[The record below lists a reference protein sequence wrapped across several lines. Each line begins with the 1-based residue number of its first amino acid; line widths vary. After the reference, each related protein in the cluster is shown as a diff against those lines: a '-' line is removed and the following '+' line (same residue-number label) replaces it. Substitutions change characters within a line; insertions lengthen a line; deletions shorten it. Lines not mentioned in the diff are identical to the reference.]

1 LGGRTRRPS
10 GEVGKVVGIVSVAA
24 SLLLAIV
31 AASLPQFTGVSN
43 VWLLILG
50 TAAWAAWDSTQIQ
63 IRDYKTTLSSHP
75 VVLFFGIV
83 LLWIVFFPWYLA
95 VRYHITH
102 GTQSRKESI
111 QPTGTSSVASGA
123 GVAPPATLGI
133 SAELERLAEM
143 RARGVIT
150 EDEFNA
156 AKGRVLGTTV

>member
-1 LGGRTRRPS
+1 M
-10 GEVGKVVGIVSVAA
+10 VGIVSVGA

-31 AASLPQFTGVSN
+31 ASLLPQFTGVSN

-50 TAAWAAWDSTQIQ
+50 TAAWAAWDSTKIQ

-102 GTQSRKESI
+102 GTQPRKQSI
-111 QPTGTSSVASGA
+111 QPVGTPSVQSGA
-123 GVAPPATLGI
+123 GAAPLSI

-156 AKGRVLGTTV
+156 AKGRVLGTTA